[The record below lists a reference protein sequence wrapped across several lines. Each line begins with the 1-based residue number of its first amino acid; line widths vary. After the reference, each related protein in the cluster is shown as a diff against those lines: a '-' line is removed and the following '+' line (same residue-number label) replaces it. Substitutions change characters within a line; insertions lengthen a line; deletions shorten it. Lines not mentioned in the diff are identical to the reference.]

1 MREGGFFFLFQKC
14 RKSMKQNATSHWE
27 SLSVWPCNHGQV
39 RGEKE
44 REKKPWNLTSSNLEE
59 FLSCGLVDLKNTRW
73 KRQKS
78 NRHVNHP
85 TFKQGKKKNHV
96 TKLLHKT
103 DGINLIKSHIQ
114 LDFLMTSKEDSNQI
128 DFFFFKFPPKKTTP
142 WSHNWTERT
151 SPQCSGCPCGVC
163 GAPMPGLGVQ
173 SWWSELRPRHSS
185 CPEH

>member
-1 MREGGFFFLFQKC
+1 MQEGGFFFLFQKC

-128 DFFFFKFPPKKTTP
+128 DFFFLIPPQKNYTMEP
-142 WSHNWTERT
+142 QLNWENLT
-151 SPQCSGCPCGVC
+151 S
-163 GAPMPGLGVQ
+163 M
-173 SWWSELRPRHSS
+173 
-185 CPEH
+185 